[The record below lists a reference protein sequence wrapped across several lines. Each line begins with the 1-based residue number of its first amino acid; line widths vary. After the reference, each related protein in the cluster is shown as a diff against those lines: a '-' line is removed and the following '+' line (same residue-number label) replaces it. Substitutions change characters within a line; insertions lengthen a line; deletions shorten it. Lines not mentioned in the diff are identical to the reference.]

1 QAGGCQNGAEAVDY
15 LAKACLA
22 RPLDAEK
29 RKELI
34 THLGELP
41 PYKEWASQQ
50 PELNVKLRSL
60 LMLMLCVP
68 EHQMS

>member
-1 QAGGCQNGAEAVDY
+1 
-15 LAKACLA
+15 
-22 RPLDAEK
+22 LDAAK

-34 THLGELP
+34 AHLGELP
-41 PYKEWASQQ
+41 PRGEWASQHG
-50 PELNVKLRSL
+50 ELNVKLRSL